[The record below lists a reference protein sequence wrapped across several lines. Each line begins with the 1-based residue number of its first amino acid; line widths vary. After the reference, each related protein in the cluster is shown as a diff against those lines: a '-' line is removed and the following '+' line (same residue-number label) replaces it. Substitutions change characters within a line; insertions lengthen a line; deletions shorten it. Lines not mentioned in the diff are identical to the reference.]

1 MQANHSTWHPNQNL
15 SVSVNG
21 EANIGVPV
29 YYTVGWWNETLPVE
43 VSLKS
48 GKNTL
53 SFTRTSVRELVFK
66 EFKLYKKAPHVNPP
80 PGNFTP
86 TPAPVYPDKSDYI
99 EVPVCQTSPPNSR
112 FHATSLAF
120 WRLCSMDYI
129 IFC

>member
-29 YYTVGWWNETLPVE
+29 YYTVGWWNETVPVE

-53 SFTRTSVRELVFK
+53 SFTRTSTRELVFK
-66 EFKLYKKAPHVNPP
+66 EFKLYKKKPNVNPP

-129 IFC
+129 IFG